1 MGAPGIVSSPASV
14 TVQAP
19 PKVNLRLLV
28 GPVRPDGYH
37 PLRTLM
43 VALEGPADAVTV
55 ARAEARAVRCPGIDG
70 PANLAWAA
78 LDALEA
84 EAGEPLPPLEVRID
98 KVLPA
103 QAGIGGGSSD
113 AAATLLAAD
122 RLLGLGLGAG
132 RLERAAAAVGSDVPF
147 FIRGGAQ
154 WATGRGEVLRPADA
168 PPFACVIVAPGT
180 GLSTAAVY
188 GAFDALPAP
197 PPDDDAPVP
206 ATAAGLAAWCRNDLW
221 PAARSLAPDLERLHA
236 DVEAAGA
243 APALLCGSGSA
254 ICAIAADAVAAEA
267 LAERLA
273 RALPGVPLLPAAF
286 AGARAGS

>member
-1 MGAPGIVSSPASV
+1 MTTPASV
-14 TVQAP
+14 TVAAP

-28 GPVRPDGYH
+28 GSVRPDGYH
-37 PLRTLM
+37 PLESLM
-43 VALEGPADAVTV
+43 VALDGPADRVTV
-55 ARAEARAVRCPGIDG
+55 TRGERRRVSCPGIDG

-78 LDALEA
+78 LDALQA
-84 EAGEPLPPLEVRID
+84 EAGEALPPLAVDIE

-113 AAATLLAAD
+113 AAAALLAAD
-122 RLLGLGLGAG
+122 RLLGLGLGPD

-154 WATGRGEVLRPADA
+154 WATGRGEVLRPATA
-168 PPFACVIVAPGT
+168 PAFACVIVAPGS
-180 GLSTAAVY
+180 GLPTAAVY

-197 PPDDDAPVP
+197 PPPDSAPVP

-221 PAARSLAPDLERLHA
+221 PAARHLDRSLERLHA
-236 DVEAAGA
+236 AMEAAGA

-254 ICAIAADAVAAEA
+254 ICGITGDAAAADALADRMAREA
-267 LAERLA
+267 
-273 RALPGVPLLPAAF
+273 PGAQVLRAAF
-286 AGARAGS
+286 AGA

>member
-1 MGAPGIVSSPASV
+1 MRGVSTRDRV
-14 TVQAP
+14 TADAP

-28 GPVRPDGYH
+28 GQVRPDGYH

-43 VALEGPADAVTV
+43 VALQGPVDRVTV
-55 ARAEARAVRCPGIDG
+55 SPSTERRVSCPGVDG

-84 EAGEPLPPLEVRID
+84 EAGEALPTLAVDID

-122 RLLGLGLGAG
+122 RLLGLGLTPD

-154 WATGRGEVLRPADA
+154 WATGRGEVLEPAA
-168 PPFACVIVAPGT
+168 PPPFECVIAASCA
-180 GLSTAAVY
+180 GLSTPAVY
-188 GAFDALPAP
+188 AAFDSLPAP
-197 PPDDDAPVP
+197 PPDDGLPAPP
-206 ATAAGLAAWCRNDLW
+206 DAAGLPRWCRNDLW
-221 PAARSLAPDLERLHA
+221 PAARSLDPALEALHA

-254 ICAIAADAVAAEA
+254 ICGIAPDSPAADA
-267 LAERLA
+267 LA
-273 RALPGVPLLPAAF
+273 RRLVTARPDLLVL
-286 AGARAGS
+286 RAGFPGAAPPAD

>member
-1 MGAPGIVSSPASV
+1 MSADESV
-14 TVQAP
+14 TVDAP

-37 PLRTLM
+37 PLTSLM
-43 VALEGPADAVTV
+43 VALQGPADRVTV
-55 ARAEARAVRCPGIDG
+55 ARADERRVTCPGIEG

-84 EAGEPLPPLEVRID
+84 EAGESLPPLAVDIG

-113 AAATLLAAD
+113 AAATLMAAD
-122 RLLGLGLGAG
+122 RLLGLHLGAE

-168 PPFACVIVAPGT
+168 PPFECVIVAPGS

-188 GAFDALPAP
+188 AAFDALPAP
-197 PPDDDAPVP
+197 PPDDAVPVP
-206 ATAAGLAAWCRNDLW
+206 QSAAGLANWCRNDLW
-221 PAARSLAPDLERLHA
+221 PAARSLDESLEALHA
-236 DVEAAGA
+236 DLEAVGA

-254 ICAIAADAVAAEA
+254 MCAIAPDADAADG
-267 LAERLA
+267 LADRITRA
-273 RALPGVPLLPAAF
+273 RPGMQVL
-286 AGARAGS
+286 RAGFPGATAQPA